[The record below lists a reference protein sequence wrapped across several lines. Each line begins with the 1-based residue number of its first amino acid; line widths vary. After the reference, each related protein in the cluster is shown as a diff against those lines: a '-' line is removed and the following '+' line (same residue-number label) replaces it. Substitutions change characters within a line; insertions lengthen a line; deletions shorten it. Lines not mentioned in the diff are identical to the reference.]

1 MMPFRVVLLSF
12 LCILFLSGCADFKS
26 KFIRKKEEDTGPRS
40 YYAVRDY
47 DIKPSIELYQK
58 RYIYWKNW
66 HRELMDDLDDS
77 NSKKAEVDIEQA
89 ISNLTDMKAMLVDE
103 KAQELQKLI
112 DEMQQQEKILK
123 DQSITGANRVKLR
136 RRLEML
142 LREIKREFSYR
153 KMEDFIRSEFN

>member
-1 MMPFRVVLLSF
+1 MIPSRIILLSL
-12 LCILFLSGCADFKS
+12 LCIILLSGCADFKS
-26 KFIRKKEEDTGPRS
+26 KFIRKKEEDTGPKG

-47 DIKPSIELYQK
+47 DIQPSIELYQK

-66 HRELMDDLDDS
+66 HRELMEDLDDS

-89 ISNLTDMKAMLVDE
+89 ISNLIDMKGMLVDI
-103 KAQELQKLI
+103 KAAELQKLI
-112 DEMQQQEKILK
+112 DEMRQQERIIK

>member
-1 MMPFRVVLLSF
+1 
-12 LCILFLSGCADFKS
+12 
-26 KFIRKKEEDTGPRS
+26 
-40 YYAVRDY
+40 
-47 DIKPSIELYQK
+47 
-58 RYIYWKNW
+58 
-66 HRELMDDLDDS
+66 MDDLDDS